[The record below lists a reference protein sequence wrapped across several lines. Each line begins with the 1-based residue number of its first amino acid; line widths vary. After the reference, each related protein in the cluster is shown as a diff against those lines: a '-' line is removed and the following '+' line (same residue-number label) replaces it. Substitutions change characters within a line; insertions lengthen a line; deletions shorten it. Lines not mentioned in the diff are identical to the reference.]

1 VDAAVLRATSRIAKS
16 LVEAGGSVVGFR
28 RLTEEPAYT
37 AEPLADGVEIRRY
50 PARIA
55 AQTTVDADEITARRI
70 GFQRLAGYIF
80 GGNHAGAVEQSRG
93 RAGEKIAMTAPVE
106 QSRDGSGEKIAMTAP
121 VAQQADADGQWVI
134 RFFMPSEKTRESL
147 PEPNDPAVSL
157 VAVPSETVAVK
168 RFTGSTDPQAVE
180 ANAADLLR
188 TLDTQG
194 YKAVGT
200 PAAWFYDPPWTLPFL
215 RRNEVWVT
223 VESRN

>member
-1 VDAAVLRATSRIAKS
+1 MRATSRIAKS

-55 AQTTVDADEITARRI
+55 AQTAVDADEVTARRI

-80 GGNHAGAVEQSRG
+80 GGNHAGVVEQSRG
-93 RAGEKIAMTAPVE
+93 RAGEKIAMTAPV
-106 QSRDGSGEKIAMTAP
+106 
-121 VAQQADADGQWVI
+121 AQQADADGHWVI
-134 RFFMPSEKTRESL
+134 RFFMPSEKTLESL

-157 VAVPSETVAVK
+157 VTVPAESVAVK
-168 RFTGSTDPQAVE
+168 RFTGSTAPQAVE
-180 ANAADLLR
+180 ANTAALLQ
-188 TLDTQG
+188 TLGKQG

-215 RRNEVWVT
+215 RRNEVWAS
-223 VESRN
+223 VESRS